1 MTESTSARFPRL
13 VLAKGREKSLLR
25 RHPWVFS
32 GAISRM
38 EGKARLGETI
48 DIVDAQG
55 KWLARGAFSPESQI
69 RARVWTFDKDELI
82 DIAFFTRRL
91 QQAQQWRDWLAERDG
106 LDSYRLIAGESD
118 GLPGVTIDRFG
129 NFLVLQLL
137 SAGAEY
143 QRAAIISALQ
153 TLYPQCSIYDRS
165 DVAVRKKEGL
175 ALAQGPVVG
184 ELPPDLLPIQENGMK
199 LYVDIKAGHK
209 TGYYL
214 DQRDSRLATRRY
226 VADKR
231 VLNCFSYTGGFAVS
245 ALMGNCRQV
254 VSVDTSQEALDVA
267 KKNVELNKLDLSKA
281 EFIRDDVFKLL
292 RKYRDQGETFDVI
305 VMDPPK
311 FVENKGQ
318 LQGACRGYKDINML
332 AIQLLNPGGVL
343 LTFSCS
349 GLMTTDLFQKIIAD
363 AAIDAGRDVQFIEQF
378 RQAAD
383 HPVIAPYPEGL
394 YLKGFACRVM

>member
-1 MTESTSARFPRL
+1 M
-13 VLAKGREKSLLR
+13 LAKGREKSLLR

-32 GAISRM
+32 GAVARM
-38 EGKARLGETI
+38 EGKAAPGETI
-48 DIVDAQG
+48 DIVDHQG
-55 KWLARGAFSPESQI
+55 KWLARAALSPASQI
-69 RARVWTFDKDELI
+69 RARVWTFDPNETI

-91 QQAQQWRDWLAERDG
+91 TQAQQWRDWLAKKDG

-143 QRAAIISALQ
+143 QRPALVSALQ
-153 TLYPQCSIYDRS
+153 ARYPECSIYDRS
-165 DVAVRKKEGL
+165 DVAVRKKEGME
-175 ALAQGPVVG
+175 LAQGPVSG
-184 ELPPDLLPIQENGMK
+184 ELPPDLLAIEEHGMK
-199 LYVDIKAGHK
+199 LLVDIKGGHK

-214 DQRDSRLATRRY
+214 DQRDSRFATRRY
-226 VADKR
+226 VEDKR

-245 ALMGNCRQV
+245 ALMGGCRQV
-254 VSVDTSQEALDVA
+254 ISVDTSQDALDVA
-267 KKNVELNKLDLSKA
+267 KQNVELNQLDLSKA
-281 EFIRDDVFKLL
+281 EFVRDDVFKLL

-311 FVENKGQ
+311 FVENKSQ
-318 LQGACRGYKDINML
+318 LHGACRGYKDINML
-332 AIQLLNPGGVL
+332 AIQLLNPGGIL

-349 GLMTTDLFQKIIAD
+349 GLMTTDLFQKIVAD
-363 AAIDAGRDVQFIEQF
+363 AATDAGRDVQFIEQF

-383 HPVIAPYPEGL
+383 HPVIASYPEGL

>member
-1 MTESTSARFPRL
+1 MSVRL

-32 GAISRM
+32 GAIAHV
-38 EGKARLGETI
+38 EGKANSGET
-48 DIVDAQG
+48 VDVVDSKG
-55 KWLARGAFSPESQI
+55 NWLARAAWSPSSQI
-69 RARVWTFDKDELI
+69 RARVWTFDAAENI
-82 DIAFFTRRL
+82 DIDFFVRRL
-91 QQAQQWRDWLAERDG
+91 QRAQQWRDWLAQRDG

-143 QRAAIISALQ
+143 QRPALLSALQ
-153 TLYPQCSIYDRS
+153 QCYPQCSIYDRS

-175 ALAQGPVVG
+175 ELAQGPVSG
-184 ELPPDLLPIQENGMK
+184 ELPPALLAIEEHGMK
-199 LYVDIKAGHK
+199 LLVDIKGGHK

-226 VADKR
+226 VEDKR

-254 VSVDTSQEALDVA
+254 ISVDTSAEVLEVA
-267 KKNVELNKLDLSKA
+267 RQNVELNKLDISKA
-281 EFIRDDVFKLL
+281 EFVRDDVFKLL
-292 RKYRDQGETFDVI
+292 RRYRDQGEKFDVI

-311 FVENKGQ
+311 FVENKNQ
-318 LQGACRGYKDINML
+318 LMGACRGYKDINML
-332 AIQLLNPGGVL
+332 AMQLLNPGGVL

-349 GLMTTDLFQKIIAD
+349 GLMTNDLFQKIVAD
-363 AAIDAGRDVQFIEQF
+363 AAVDAGRDVQFIEQF

-383 HPVIAPYPEGL
+383 HPVIASYPEGL

>member
-1 MTESTSARFPRL
+1 M
-13 VLAKGREKSLLR
+13 LAKGREKSLLR

-32 GAISRM
+32 GAVARM
-38 EGKARLGETI
+38 EGKASLGETI
-48 DIVDAQG
+48 DIVDHHG
-55 KWLARGAFSPESQI
+55 KWLARGAWSPASQI
-69 RARVWTFDKDELI
+69 RARVWTFNKDEAI
-82 DIAFFTRRL
+82 DISFFTRRL
-91 QQAQQWRDWLAERDG
+91 QQAQQWRDWLAQRDA

-129 NFLVLQLL
+129 DFLVLQLL

-143 QRAAIISALQ
+143 QRPAILSALQ
-153 TLYPQCSIYDRS
+153 TLYPQCAIYDRS

-175 ALAQGPVVG
+175 ELTKGPVVG
-184 ELPPDLLPIQENGMK
+184 ELPPPLLPIAENGMK
-199 LYVDIKAGHK
+199 LFVDIECGHK

-245 ALMGNCRQV
+245 ALMGGCRQV

-267 KKNVELNKLDLSKA
+267 KQNITLNKLDLSKA
-281 EFIRDDVFKLL
+281 EFIREDVFKLL
-292 RKYRDQGETFDVI
+292 RRYRDQGETFDVI

-311 FVENKGQ
+311 FVENKSQ
-318 LQGACRGYKDINML
+318 LMGACRGYKDINML

-363 AAIDAGRDVQFIEQF
+363 AAIDAGRDIQFIEQF

-383 HPVIAPYPEGL
+383 HPVIATYPEGL

>member
-1 MTESTSARFPRL
+1 MSVRL

-32 GAISRM
+32 GAVARM
-38 EGKARLGETI
+38 EGKAAPGETI
-48 DIVDAQG
+48 DIVDHQG
-55 KWLARGAFSPESQI
+55 KWLARAALSPASQI
-69 RARVWTFDKDELI
+69 RARVWTFDPNETI

-91 QQAQQWRDWLAERDG
+91 NQAQQWRDWLAKKDG

-118 GLPGVTIDRFG
+118 SLPGVTIDRFG

-143 QRAAIISALQ
+143 QRPALVSALQ
-153 TLYPQCSIYDRS
+153 ACYPECSIYDRS
-165 DVAVRKKEGL
+165 DVAVRKKEGME
-175 ALAQGPVVG
+175 LAQGPVSG
-184 ELPPDLLPIQENGMK
+184 ELPPDLLAIEEHGMK
-199 LYVDIKAGHK
+199 LLVDIKGGHK

-214 DQRDSRLATRRY
+214 DQRDSRFATRRY
-226 VADKR
+226 VEDKR

-245 ALMGNCRQV
+245 ALMGGCRQV
-254 VSVDTSQEALDVA
+254 ISVDTSQDALDVA
-267 KKNVELNKLDLSKA
+267 KQNVELNQLDLSKA
-281 EFIRDDVFKLL
+281 EFVRDDVFKLL

-311 FVENKGQ
+311 FVENKSQ
-318 LQGACRGYKDINML
+318 LHGACRGYKDINML
-332 AIQLLNPGGVL
+332 AIQLLNPGGIL

-349 GLMTTDLFQKIIAD
+349 GLMTTDLFQKIVAD
-363 AAIDAGRDVQFIEQF
+363 AATDAGRDVQFIEQF

-383 HPVIAPYPEGL
+383 HPVIASYPEGL

>member
-1 MTESTSARFPRL
+1 MSVRL

-32 GAISRM
+32 GAVARL
-38 EGKARLGETI
+38 EGKAGLGETV
-48 DIVDAQG
+48 DIVDHQG
-55 KWLARGAFSPESQI
+55 KWLARGAYSPSSQI
-69 RARVWTFDKDELI
+69 RARVWTFDKNETI

-91 QQAQQWRDWLAERDG
+91 QQAQQWRDWLAEKDG

-118 GLPGVTIDRFG
+118 GLPGITIDRFG

-143 QRAAIISALQ
+143 QRPALLSALGS
-153 TLYPQCSIYDRS
+153 LYSECAIYDRS

-175 ALAQGPVVG
+175 ELTQGPVSG
-184 ELPPDLLPIQENGMK
+184 ELPPHLLPIEEHGMK
-199 LYVDIKAGHK
+199 LLVDIKGGHK

-214 DQRDSRLATRRY
+214 DQRDSRFATRRY
-226 VADKR
+226 VQDKR

-245 ALMGNCRQV
+245 ALMGGCRQV
-254 VSVDTSQEALDVA
+254 VSVDTSQEALDIA
-267 KKNVELNKLDLSKA
+267 RKNVELNQLDLSKA
-281 EFIRDDVFKLL
+281 DFVRDDVFKLL

-311 FVENKGQ
+311 FVENKNQ
-318 LQGACRGYKDINML
+318 LMGACRGYKDINML

-343 LTFSCS
+343 MTYSCS

-363 AAIDAGRDVQFIEQF
+363 AAVDAGRDVQFIEQF